1 MRKRKYMILLRD
13 TKFDNGGIC
22 MGEKT
27 EGKGLQEKLTHSW
40 KNAWEVFNE
49 NEIEEV
55 FETSEEYKKFLDR
68 CKTERESADEIIRSA
83 KNKGYISINQIIE
96 DKRSIVPGMKIY
108 AANKNK
114 AVVLLVIGKEELE
127 KGMNIVGSHIDAPRI
142 DLKQFPLY
150 EDSELALLKTHYYG
164 GIKKYQWVALPLALH
179 GIVIKRNG
187 EKVNVVIGEDEKD
200 PVFFITDL
208 LPHLAKDQMGKKMDE
223 GITGEGL
230 NVLFG
235 SIPYNEKELSDKVKL
250 NVLKILNEKYG
261 MLEEDF
267 TSAEFEI
274 VPAGKSRDVG
284 IDRSMV
290 GGYGQDD
297 RACAFTALKAIL
309 NVENPN
315 KTAVALFVDKEEI
328 GSVGNTGMES
338 MFFENVV
345 SELIALLE
353 TSYNELTV
361 KRALANSKVLSAD
374 TLAGFDPNY
383 PEVLD
388 KRNSPF
394 IGKGVTLVKYTGVRG
409 KGGSNDANSEYLG
422 EIRKLFNDNNI
433 IWQMGELGKVD
444 QGGGGTIAFILARYG
459 MEVVDCGVPLLSVH
473 APYEVSSKADIYM
486 TYKGYKVFFEA

>member
-1 MRKRKYMILLRD
+1 MSD
-13 TKFDNGGIC
+13 
-22 MGEKT
+22 KT
-27 EGKGLQEKLTHSW
+27 EGKKLQELLTHKWRNSW
-40 KNAWEVFNE
+40 EEFTE
-49 NEIEEV
+49 NELKEV
-55 FETSEEYKKFLDR
+55 FETSEEYKLFLDR
-68 CKTERESADEIIRSA
+68 CKTERESAEEIIKSA
-83 KNKGYISINQIIE
+83 REKGYISIDEVIEAQKQIE
-96 DKRSIVPGMKIY
+96 PGMKIY

-114 AVVLLVIGKEELE
+114 AVALFVMGKEKLE

-179 GIVIKRNG
+179 GVLIKKNG
-187 EKVNVVIGEDEKD
+187 EKVNVVIGEDEND
-200 PVFFITDL
+200 PVFFVTDL
-208 LPHLAKDQMGKKMDE
+208 LPHLAKDQMAKKMDE

-230 NVLFG
+230 NILFG
-235 SIPYNEKELSDKVKL
+235 SIPYNEKDLSDKVKL
-250 NVLKILNEKYG
+250 NVLNILHEKYG
-261 MLEEDF
+261 MVEEDF

-274 VPAGKSRDVG
+274 VPAGKAKDVG

-309 NVENPN
+309 NVEAPN
-315 KTAVALFVDKEEI
+315 RTAAALFVDKEEI

-345 SELIALLE
+345 SELIAL
-353 TSYNELTV
+353 SYANYSELTL

-394 IGKGVTLVKYTGVRG
+394 IGKGITLVKYTGVRG
-409 KGGSNDANSEYLG
+409 KGGSNDANSEYLS
-422 EIRKLFNDNNI
+422 EVRRLFNDNHI

-444 QGGGGTIAFILARYG
+444 QGGGGTIAYILARYG

-473 APYEVSSKADIYM
+473 APYEISSKADIYM